1 MRSEKDGASVTVS
14 TILPVIRPGDRW
26 LAGVLTSAF
35 NSIRGVDNRLTL
47 PRARRA
53 IVILVDGLGSENL
66 KNHRAHART
75 LTGLAHTSVLSN
87 FPSTTASSLATLAT
101 GADPGQTGMLGY
113 AIRNPDTGLIVNQL
127 SGLDD
132 LDTDSWQPVPT
143 VWESNADVASD
154 IVSAERYRTSGLTR
168 AILRGGN
175 YVSANTYPERLA
187 RVEQFFQANEEG
199 VIYVYIPELD
209 QAAHSD
215 GVASDRWVGR
225 LEQLDGFVSEV
236 MRILG
241 PHDGLLLTA
250 DHGVLEV
257 SNSKHRILPSNS
269 ALLDG
274 VQTGGEPRFLHL
286 YSERDST
293 ELAEAWRAVEGGVAH
308 IATRA
313 EAITAGWFGEVAPQF
328 LERIG
333 DVLVTPR
340 GVAVYYDERTATT
353 QSMAMIG
360 QHGGLSTTETHVP
373 LVRAGVFS

>member
-1 MRSEKDGASVTVS
+1 M
-14 TILPVIRPGDRW
+14 
-26 LAGVLTSAF
+26 LTSAF

-53 IVILVDGLGSENL
+53 VVILVDGLGSENL

-75 LTGLAHTSVLSN
+75 LTGLAQTSVLSN

-168 AILRGGN
+168 TILRGGN
-175 YVSANTYPERLA
+175 YVSANTYPERLV
-187 RVEQFFQANEEG
+187 RVEQFFQANENG

-250 DHGVLEV
+250 DHGVLDV
-257 SNSKHRILPSNS
+257 SNSKHRIVPSNS

-286 YSERDST
+286 YSERDPT

-313 EAITAGWFGEVAPQF
+313 EAITAGWFGEVAPRF
-328 LERIG
+328 RERIG

-373 LVRAGVFS
+373 LVRAGVFA